1 MKVDQMK
8 IAVIIGSLRKESYNR
23 KVCET
28 LAMLAPSDVT
38 MEFID
43 IEILAHFNPDNESAP
58 SAAYTAFRRQLGVSD
73 GFLFATPE
81 YNHSMPGVLKNA
93 LDIGSQ
99 PDGKSVWAGKPAAVI
114 TASSRRSGGF
124 GAHRHLRQ
132 ALVFLDMRCMTEP
145 EIYIPNVDELYSGSQ
160 LADEKTVQY
169 LRHFMTQFHAWV
181 ARPHALV

>member
-1 MKVDQMK
+1 MN

-28 LAMLAPSDVT
+28 LARLAPPDVA

-43 IEILAHFNPDNESAP
+43 IAQLTHFNPDNESMPP
-58 SAAYTAFRRQLGVSD
+58 SEYTAFRRQLGACD

-99 PDGKSVWAGKPAAVI
+99 PDG
-114 TASSRRSGGF
+114 F
-124 GAHRHLRQ
+124 
-132 ALVFLDMRCMTEP
+132 
-145 EIYIPNVDELYSGSQ
+145 
-160 LADEKTVQY
+160 
-169 LRHFMTQFHAWV
+169 
-181 ARPHALV
+181 

>member
-1 MKVDQMK
+1 MH
-8 IAVIIGSLRKESYNR
+8 IAIIIGSLRKESYNR

-28 LAMLAPSDVT
+28 LARLAPSGVA

-43 IEILAHFNPDNESAP
+43 IAQLAHFNPDHESMP
-58 SAAYTAFRRQLGVSD
+58 PTEYIAFRRQLGACD

-114 TASSRRSGGF
+114 SASSRSSGGF
-124 GAHRHLRQ
+124 GAHKHLHQ
-132 ALVFLDMRCMTEP
+132 SLVFLDMRCMTEP
-145 EIYIPNVDELYSGSQ
+145 ELYIPNVDELYSGTQ
-160 LADEKTVQY
+160 LADEKTLHY
-169 LRHFMTQFHAWV
+169 LQQFMTQFLAWV
-181 ARPHALV
+181 GRVQARD

>member
-1 MKVDQMK
+1 MKVDEMR

-28 LAMLAPSDVT
+28 LAGLAPPGVT

-43 IEILAHFNPDNESAP
+43 IEILAHFNPDNESMP
-58 SAAYTAFRRQLGVSD
+58 SREYTAFRRQLGACD

-99 PDGKSVWAGKPAAVI
+99 PDGESVWAGKPAAAI
-114 TASSRRSGGF
+114 SASSRGGGGF
-124 GAHRHLRQ
+124 GAHKHLHQ
-132 ALVFLDMRCMTEP
+132 SLVYLDMRCMTEP
-145 EIYIPNVDELYSGSQ
+145 ELYIPNVDELYSGKQ
-160 LADEKTVQY
+160 LADGQTRQY
-169 LRHFMTQFHAWV
+169 LQRFMTQFCAWV
-181 ARPHALV
+181 DRAHSRT